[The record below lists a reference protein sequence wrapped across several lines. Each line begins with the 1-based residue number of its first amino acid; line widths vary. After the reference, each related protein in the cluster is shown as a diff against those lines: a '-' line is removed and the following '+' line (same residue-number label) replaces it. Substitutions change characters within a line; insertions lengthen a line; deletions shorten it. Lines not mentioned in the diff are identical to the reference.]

1 MAVGSNVRSVSIDPA
16 NQFLYVANGSTG
28 TVTSFTLNAA
38 TGALT
43 PMPGS
48 PFDVGASADFFATF

>member
-1 MAVGSNVRSVSIDPA
+1 MSIDPA
-16 NQFLYVANGSTG
+16 NQFLYVANGSAG

-43 PMPGS
+43 PMLGS
-48 PFDVGASADFFATF
+48 PFAVGTSADFITTF